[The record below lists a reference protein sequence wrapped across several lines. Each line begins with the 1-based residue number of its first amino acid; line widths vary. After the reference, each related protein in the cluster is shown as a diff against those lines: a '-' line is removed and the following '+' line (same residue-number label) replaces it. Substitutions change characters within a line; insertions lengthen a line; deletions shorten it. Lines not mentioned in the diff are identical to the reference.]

1 MSRRYKYYLSLI
13 VKNDLNKVYIC
24 LVANK
29 LMLIWKN
36 WVSPYIWLKKRP
48 SNVSKK
54 PSIVIDDAPIK
65 QVLVFK
71 SLGLKNNQN
80 LNWGDHIQMTSK
92 KVASDI
98 SAIKRV
104 KDGLKRVIYVK
115 LKYE

>member
-36 WVSPYIWLKKRP
+36 WVSPYIWLKKRL
-48 SNVSKK
+48 SNVSQK

-71 SLGLKNNQN
+71 SLGVKNHQN